1 MLTFE
6 DSMSQFDLNI
16 VIFTYLHA
24 FNKVI
29 NHRHPGKILQN
40 ENQPLS
46 SINGPNNAGS
56 KLSKMN
62 LEL

>member
-1 MLTFE
+1 
-6 DSMSQFDLNI
+6 MSQFDLNI

-29 NHRHPGKILQN
+29 NHIHPGEILPN
-40 ENQPLS
+40 ENHPLS
-46 SINGPNNAGS
+46 SINGPNIAGS
-56 KLSKMN
+56 KLSKIN